1 MYQMFYNPY
10 QWYFDREKILR
21 RKFNAVGWTLVIYYL
36 IMNVAVMAT
45 MVIDMLAL
53 VLRQM
58 AENPDMTFDE
68 RLLTEDAVNN
78 GWGYLVAAG
87 IGLFILLVWKG
98 KNFWTEKIW
107 AKGSAMTAGAF
118 FGILSVFIGIQAIA
132 SLMSTVLEL
141 ILNGFGL
148 SMMSILESTSG
159 QSDGLSMFLYGS
171 ICAPITEE
179 ILFRGYVQRTLE
191 PYGKKFAIF
200 GSALLFGLFHGNLI
214 QTPYAFLVGLV
225 LGYVTAEYNVAWA
238 MVLHMLN
245 NMVLADLLSR
255 VTAGLPAGVPDLIT
269 NIVIWGFGIAAVVI
283 LIVKRKKIAA
293 YLRRERMD
301 RQCLECFFC
310 NAGVITLTV
319 LMLINLVL
327 LITPI

>member
-1 MYQMFYNPY
+1 MNQMLYNPY
-10 QWYFDREKILR
+10 QWYFDRKKILR
-21 RKFNAVGWTLVIYYL
+21 RKFNVVGWTLLIYYV
-36 IMNVAVMAT
+36 IMNVAVAGTILIDVMAR
-45 MVIDMLAL
+45 MF
-53 VLRQM
+53 RQA
-58 AENPDMTFDE
+58 AENLDMNFDE
-68 RLLTEDAVNN
+68 SALLENAINN
-78 GWGYLVAAG
+78 GWGYLIAAG
-87 IGLFILLVWKG
+87 IGLFILLEWKG
-98 KNFWTEKIW
+98 KDFWTEKIW
-107 AKGSAMTAGAF
+107 AKGRAMTAGAF
-118 FGILSVFIGIQAIA
+118 FAILSVFMGIQALA
-132 SLMSTVLEL
+132 SLLSMVLEL

-148 SMMSILESTSG
+148 SMMSVLESASG
-159 QSDGLSMFLYGS
+159 QSSGLSMFLYGS

-200 GSALLFGLFHGNLI
+200 GSAVLFGLFHGNLI
-214 QTPYAFLVGLV
+214 QTPYAFVVGLV

-269 NIVIWGFGIAAVVI
+269 NIVIWGFGIAALVI
-283 LIVKRKKIAA
+283 LIVKRRKIAA
-293 YLRRERMD
+293 YLRQERMD
-301 RQCLECFFC
+301 RQSLGCFFG

-319 LMLINLVL
+319 LMLLNLIL